1 MINKKEKMNK
11 RNLKLAVSIP
21 EAFAA
26 TPPDEALPS
35 GDPRY
40 VDLSSCRGGENIVD
54 NLARQIIWTSERYL
68 KLLLTGH
75 RGCGKTTELYRLK
88 SRLEEAGY
96 FVLYWNA
103 ELELNLMDVEWVDV
117 ILTHTRQLAE
127 QIPEIDP
134 DIKIEE
140 RFLDSI
146 ADWLAKEIVT
156 KAERKEMVAELE
168 SKFKIGVEIPF
179 FLKALLGLKAYIR
192 GGTEEVKEIRHE
204 LERRAITLLNDVN
217 LFIDD
222 LQRQLRRKGYKG
234 LIILVDS
241 LEKMILR
248 PLVEGEGERSLTSHN
263 LLFIEQSEF
272 LKSPSCHIVYT
283 VPISLLA
290 EENIAQVFP
299 DDPVVIPMVEV
310 YNKPLEEN
318 QPLKENQEGV
328 DLLCEVLRRR
338 IDVEKVFKDENI
350 LKKLCVESGG
360 HIRDFLRLVRYAC
373 RYSKGEVINEN
384 AVNRAISALSTEYD
398 YLVKDADIERLV
410 KVEKEKR
417 LPSDMEYA
425 HLPYHLLVLEYRSS
439 EGEKWAMVNPLV
451 KRLPKFKEAF
461 NGN

>member
-1 MINKKEKMNK
+1 MN
-11 RNLKLAVSIP
+11 NLKLAVSIP

-26 TPPDEALPS
+26 AAPDEALPS

-40 VDLSSCRGGENIVD
+40 VELRSCRGGENIVED
-54 NLARQIIWTSERYL
+54 LARQITWTTEGYL

-88 SRLEEAGY
+88 SVLEEEGY

-103 ELELNLMDVEWVDV
+103 ELELNLMDVAWIDV
-117 ILTHTRQLAE
+117 ILTHVRQLAE
-127 QIPEIDP
+127 QIHKNAP

-146 ADWLAKEIVT
+146 ADWLAKEIVQ
-156 KAERKEMVAELE
+156 KVERKEMEAELE
-168 SKFKIGVEIPF
+168 SKFKIGAEIPF

-192 GGTEEVKEIRHE
+192 SGTEEVREIRHE

-217 LFIDD
+217 MFIDD
-222 LQRQLRRKGYKG
+222 LQRQLREKEYKG
-234 LIILVDS
+234 LVILVDG
-241 LEKMILR
+241 LEKLILR
-248 PLVEGEGERSLTSHN
+248 PLVEGEGERNITSHN

-318 QPLKENQEGV
+318 HPLKENQQGI
-328 DLLCEVLRRR
+328 DLLCEVVSRR
-338 IDVEKVFKDENI
+338 IDVDKVFKAENI
-350 LKKLCVESGG
+350 LKKLGVESGG

-373 RYSKGEVINEN
+373 RYSKEKVIDEN
-384 AVNRAISALSTEYD
+384 AANRAVSALSTEYD
-398 YLVKDADIERLV
+398 YLVKDADIAKLV

-417 LPSDMEYA
+417 LPSDMDYA

-439 EGEKWAMVNPLV
+439 EGEKWASVNPLV
-451 KRLPKFKEAF
+451 KRLSKFKEAYD
-461 NGN
+461 GN

>member
-1 MINKKEKMNK
+1 MNKK
-11 RNLKLAVSIP
+11 NLKLAVSIP

-26 TPPDEALPS
+26 AAPDEALPS
-35 GDPRY
+35 SDPRY
-40 VDLSSCRGGENIVD
+40 VELSSCRGGENIVED
-54 NLARQIIWTSERYL
+54 LARQIIWTTEGYL

-88 SRLEEAGY
+88 SGLEEAGY

-103 ELELNLMDVEWVDV
+103 ELELNLMDVAWIDV
-117 ILTHTRQLAE
+117 ILTHVRQLAE
-127 QIPEIDP
+127 QIPKIDP
-134 DIKIEE
+134 DIKINEG
-140 RFLDSI
+140 FLDSI
-146 ADWLAKEIVT
+146 ADWLAKEIVQ
-156 KAERKEMVAELE
+156 KVERKAMETELE
-168 SKFKIGVEIPF
+168 SKFKIGAEIPF

-192 GGTEEVKEIRHE
+192 SGTEEVREIRHE
-204 LERRAITLLNDVN
+204 LERRATTLLNDVN
-217 LFIDD
+217 LYIDD

-234 LIILVDS
+234 LIILVDG
-241 LEKMILR
+241 LEKLILR
-248 PLVEGEGERSLTSHN
+248 PLVEGEGRSITSHN

-310 YNKPLEEN
+310 YNKPLDEN
-318 QPLKENQEGV
+318 EPYKENQRGI
-328 DLLCEVLRRR
+328 DLLCEVVGRR
-338 IDVEKVFKDENI
+338 IDIEKVFSDEII

-373 RYSKGEVINEN
+373 RAEN
-384 AVNRAISALSTEYD
+384 AANRAISALSMEYD
-398 YLVKDADIERLV
+398 YLVKDADINKLV

-425 HLPYHLLVLEYRSS
+425 HLPYHLLVLEYRTSQ
-439 EGEKWAMVNPLV
+439 GEKWASVNPLV
-451 KRLPKFKEAF
+451 KRLSKFKEAY

>member
-1 MINKKEKMNK
+1 MVKKKMNK
-11 RNLKLAVSIP
+11 NNLKLAVSIP

-54 NLARQIIWTSERYL
+54 DLARQIIWTPEGFL

-103 ELELNLMDVEWVDV
+103 ELELNLMNVEWVDV

-127 QIPEIDP
+127 QIPKIDP

-146 ADWLAKEIVT
+146 ADWLAKEIV
-156 KAERKEMVAELE
+156 KKVERKEMEAELE

-192 GGTEEVKEIRHE
+192 GGTEEVREIRHE
-204 LERRAITLLNDVN
+204 LERRALTLLNDVN

-234 LIILVDS
+234 LIILVDG
-241 LEKMILR
+241 LEKLILR

-318 QPLKENQEGV
+318 QPLKKNQQGI
-328 DLLCEVLRRR
+328 DLLCEVVRRR

-360 HIRDFLRLVRYAC
+360 HIRDFLRLSRYAC
-373 RYSKGEVINEN
+373 RYSKGDVIDEK

-398 YLVKDADIERLV
+398 YLVKDADIEKLV
-410 KVEKEKR
+410 KVEREKR

-439 EGEKWAMVNPLV
+439 EGEKWALVNPLV

-461 NGN
+461 YGK